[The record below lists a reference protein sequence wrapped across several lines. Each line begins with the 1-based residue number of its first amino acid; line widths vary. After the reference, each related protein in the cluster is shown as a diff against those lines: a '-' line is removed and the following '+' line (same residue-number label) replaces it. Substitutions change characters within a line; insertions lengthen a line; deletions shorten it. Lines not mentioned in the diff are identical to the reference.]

1 MILTVAHQKGGTG
14 KSTLA
19 TNLAVELGAEL
30 LDLDKQH
37 SSIIFNCKRI
47 RDGLPAI
54 SCYSIA
60 ESQCQFDYQQPVTE
74 AHLPELFAWFKQ
86 KPGHLVVDVG
96 GFDSPLNRKALFF
109 ADYILTP
116 CAPSAVEIY
125 GLQMFEEILEKAEEI
140 ADLHLVSHVVI
151 NNADTRSTKRIGD
164 MQEYI
169 HGKPNHFK
177 LCQTIIGSRIAF
189 KTAYEQGRSV
199 SELLEESKSA
209 KLKRKY
215 QRSAEEINSLVH
227 EITSDWEG

>member
-1 MILTVAHQKGGTG
+1 M
-14 KSTLA
+14 
-19 TNLAVELGAEL
+19 
-30 LDLDKQH
+30 
-37 SSIIFNCKRI
+37 
-47 RDGLPAI
+47 
-54 SCYSIA
+54 
-60 ESQCQFDYQQPVTE
+60 
-74 AHLPELFAWFKQ
+74 
-86 KPGHLVVDVG
+86 
-96 GFDSPLNRKALFF
+96 
-109 ADYILTP
+109 
-116 CAPSAVEIY
+116 EIY

-199 SELLEESKSA
+199 CELLAESKSA

-215 QRSAEEINSLVH
+215 QRSADEINSLVH